1 MKRLLFLLLALLMLS
16 TCFLSA
22 CSSSLS
28 ELEESETKEQV
39 STTKD
44 EKTEEDETEETKTEE
59 KKETSTS
66 DATEKVTEEKHQL
79 DPSKDGVLKI
89 LLIGNSFAT
98 GWPDELNGLCTAAG
112 VKVKV
117 YSVYYAGCPVSYH
130 AKWLKSG
137 SSQYRLR
144 WHKQNGGVS
153 DEKPVNLKHCLKQE
167 NWDVISLQQHFEPSQ
182 AHDDYEAAL
191 KMTSPYANEI
201 YDYLRTNF
209 PKTKLV
215 WHQTWA
221 YKIGFVSS
229 DKSES
234 IPDAAYQKQCYE
246 NIRAVAHKVAEDNG
260 AALIPCGDAWQYA
273 RANPIVGEDLTKP
286 DGYHDGPEA
295 GGQYMN
301 ACVWF
306 ESLTGKSCIGN
317 TWRSSSYTLT
327 EEKIAV
333 LQESAHRAASENTKK
348 LVLP

>member
-1 MKRLLFLLLALLMLS
+1 MKRLFTLLLALLMLA

-28 ELEESETKEQV
+28 QLEESETKEQV
-39 STTKD
+39 SATK
-44 EKTEEDETEETKTEE
+44 EVKTKEDKTEE

-66 DATEKVTEEKHQL
+66 DATETVTEEKHQL

-112 VKVKV
+112 VKVMV
-117 YSVYYAGCPVSYH
+117 YSVYYPGCPVSYH
-130 AKWLKSG
+130 ANWLKSG

-167 NWDVISLQQHFEPSQ
+167 NWDVISLQQSFNATV
-182 AHDDYEAAL
+182 AHDYETAQ
-191 KMTSPYANEI
+191 KITSPYAKEI
-201 YDYLRTNF
+201 YDYLKLNF

-221 YKIGFVSS
+221 HKIGFVSA
-229 DKSES
+229 DKVHSV
-234 IPDAAYQKQCYE
+234 PDAAYQKQCHE
-246 NIRAVAHKVAEDNG
+246 NIRAVSHKVAEDNA

-295 GGQYMN
+295 GGQYLN

-317 TWRSSSYTLT
+317 TWRSKSYTLT